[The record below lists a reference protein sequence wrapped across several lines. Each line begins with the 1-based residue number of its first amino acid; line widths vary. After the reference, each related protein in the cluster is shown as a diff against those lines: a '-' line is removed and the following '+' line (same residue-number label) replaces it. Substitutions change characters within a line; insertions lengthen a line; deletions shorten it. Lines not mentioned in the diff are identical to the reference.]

1 MRDSGPSPGV
11 GAAHTLAFVPLIGR
25 RRELAAVAR
34 MLDRARDGVGGV
46 LVIAGPPGSGKTALA
61 DAAAALAR
69 ARGLGVER
77 TSAPGGLP
85 VERTSAPGGLPVER
99 TSTSGGLP
107 VQHALTPGARLI
119 VLDDADRGAWP
130 DVSALTGSGAA
141 VLLMS
146 TGDTHRPDLRLA
158 ALTEPEL
165 AELLPGLSPDAVHA
179 VWLASAGWPG
189 KALDLAGSLDGLGE
203 RDAVVELALTTPS
216 RSEFLILDVALIRLL
231 ESAATRPL
239 PGATRARVIARLARE
254 LLGDPSAAARRRALG
269 DEALA
274 LARFAGDPGTIA
286 EVLDARLHALW
297 DPAAAEERLATAS
310 EIVERAREAGNAQVE
325 RRGLFWRFVAL
336 AELGDLDAA
345 EAALA
350 AYARAGELDG
360 DAEAGVVAIAR
371 QAMLAM
377 IRGRF
382 DLTEALTEEVVVAGH
397 DAGLADT
404 DRLALSLRGWLA
416 VMRGDAGGEPALLQ
430 KLARRLPGQFFE
442 ATAAR
447 TLAESGRDAEA
458 LLELDR
464 LLPSVLN
471 GSGPRWIGAVADLA
485 LVASHGGDPA
495 AVQALYDALLPYR
508 EKLVVWGGANMITGP
523 VDDYLGRLSRRLG
536 EAANEPTSSG
546 TGGARHFAQA
556 MEHFDRA
563 VAQEERLGMLP
574 WLAATLKVR
583 GRGGDKERAAK
594 LADRLYADKSGDG
607 SASWVGGRR
616 PGGLGGTEKADEIN
630 GRPGSGAGAPDGG
643 AAVRDGGVGA
653 RDGGAAAP
661 DGGADWR
668 LERDGDDWR
677 LVAGSESVRLNDV
690 RGLHYLRTLLAA
702 PGREIPALDLVAGG
716 AGLRV
721 PVGEPVLDATARA
734 TFRQR
739 LDTLESQLDAADRR
753 GDVRAAE
760 RLDAE
765 RTALVA
771 ELRRAGGLGGRPR
784 RQSAEAERARV
795 NATRALQTVLTRL
808 EVAAPLAAAHLRA
821 SLHTGNRFRYQP
833 APGGPARW
841 RV

>member
-1 MRDSGPSPGV
+1 M
-11 GAAHTLAFVPLIGR
+11 PLIGR

-34 MLDRARDGVGGV
+34 LVDRARDGVGGV
-46 LVIAGPPGSGKTALA
+46 LVIAGPHGSGKTALA

-69 ARGLGVER
+69 SR
-77 TSAPGGLP
+77 GLP
-85 VERTSAPGGLPVER
+85 VERTLV
-99 TSTSGGLP
+99 
-107 VQHALTPGARLI
+107 PGAHLI

-141 VLLMS
+141 VLLTT
-146 TGDTHRPDLRLA
+146 TGDAGHRPDLRLA
-158 ALTEPEL
+158 PLTEPEL
-165 AELLPGLSPDAVHA
+165 AELLPGLSADAVHA
-179 VWLASAGWPG
+179 VWLAGAGWPG
-189 KALDLAGSLDGLGE
+189 PALELAASLDGLGE

-231 ESAATRPL
+231 ESAAARPL
-239 PGATRARVIARLARE
+239 PGATRARVLARLARE
-254 LLGDPSAAARRRALG
+254 LLGDQSAAARRRALA

-274 LARFAGDPGTIA
+274 LARHTGDSGTIA

-310 EIVERAREAGNAQVE
+310 EIVERAREAGNATVE

-345 EAALA
+345 EAALT

-360 DAEAGVVAIAR
+360 DAEAGVVTLAR

-404 DRLALSLRGWLA
+404 DRLSFTLRGWLA
-416 VMRGDAGGEPALLQ
+416 ILRGDAGSEATRLQ
-430 KLARRLPGQFFE
+430 RFARRLPGQFFE

-464 LLPSVLN
+464 LLPSVLA
-471 GSGPRWIGAVADLA
+471 GTGPRWIGAVADLA
-485 LVASHGGDPA
+485 LVASHGGDA
-495 AVQALYDALLPYR
+495 ASVRALYDALVPYR
-508 EKLVVWGGANMITGP
+508 GRLVVWGGANMITGP

-536 EAANEPTSSG
+536 EVA
-546 TGGARHFAQA
+546 GGARHFAQA
-556 MEHFDRA
+556 MEHFDNA
-563 VAQEERLGMLP
+563 VAQEERLGTLP
-574 WLAATLKVR
+574 WLAATLKIR
-583 GRGGDKERAAK
+583 GRDGDEERAAK
-594 LADRLYADKSGDG
+594 LAARLYPEKSDDSWTSGHEASDAEG
-607 SASWVGGRR
+607 SA
-616 PGGLGGTEKADEIN
+616 P
-630 GRPGSGAGAPDGG
+630 AGAE
-643 AAVRDGGVGA
+643 
-653 RDGGAAAP
+653 
-661 DGGADWR
+661 WR

-677 LVAGSESVRLNDV
+677 LAAGPETARLNDV
-690 RGLHYLRTLLAA
+690 RGLHYLRTLLAS
-702 PGREIPALDLVAGG
+702 PGREIAALDLVAGG
-716 AGLRV
+716 AGLNV
-721 PVGEPVLDATARA
+721 APGEPVLDATARA
-734 TFRQR
+734 SFRQR
-739 LDTLESQLDAADRR
+739 LDMLESQLDAADRK
-753 GDVRAAE
+753 GDVKAA
-760 RLDAE
+760 RTLDAE

-771 ELRRAGGLGGRPR
+771 ELRRAGGFGGRPR